1 MVIHSE
7 EQIEYTVFL
16 CGNTEKSTHGISPP
30 VIRREIQDHLRGG
43 VCSFLTFTFYSFN
56 ISLAREN
63 DCFILIRTISCTYDL
78 YNMHETGGK
87 VPLTFSIAVLFFLP
101 DTLVIIV

>member
-7 EQIEYTVFL
+7 EQIEYAVFL

-30 VIRREIQDHLRGG
+30 VIRRDLSDHLCGG
-43 VCSFLTFTFYSFN
+43 VCSFLTYTFYSFN

-63 DCFILIRTISCTYDL
+63 DCFILIRTISCAYDL
-78 YNMHETGGK
+78 YNMHETAEK
-87 VPLTFSIAVLFFLP
+87 ELLTFSPAALFFLP